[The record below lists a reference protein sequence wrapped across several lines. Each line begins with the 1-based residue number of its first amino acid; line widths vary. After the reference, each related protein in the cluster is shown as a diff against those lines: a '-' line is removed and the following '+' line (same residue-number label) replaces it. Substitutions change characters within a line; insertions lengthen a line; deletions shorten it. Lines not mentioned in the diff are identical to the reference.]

1 MEMNTANGLSAKTA
15 LEHLI
20 FLSGKNII
28 EVCRALNITPQQFSD
43 WIKKRRPVP
52 AQRQKQLAAYFGIS
66 EELIADQNRFAKGLS
81 ALNAIELELIIV
93 RNKAKLASSETEQSE
108 MAYHEQRLKEEY
120 QKQIRIARLSALLDK
135 DVPATMAKI
144 DAFLTELEKQ

>member
-1 MEMNTANGLSAKTA
+1 MNTANELSAKTA
-15 LEHLI
+15 IEHLI

-28 EVCRALNITPQQFSD
+28 EVCRALSITPQQFSD

-52 AQRQKQLAAYFGIS
+52 AQRLKQLAAYFGVS
-66 EELIADQNRFAKGLS
+66 EEIIADENRFARGLS

-93 RNKAKLASSETEQSE
+93 KNKSRLAASETEKSE
-108 MAYHEQRLKEEY
+108 LTYHEQQLKEKY
-120 QKQIRIARLSALLDK
+120 QKQLRIARLSALLESD
-135 DVPATMAKI
+135 DPATMAKI

>member
-1 MEMNTANGLSAKTA
+1 MNAATGLSAKTA

-28 EVCRALNITPQQFSD
+28 EVCREFGITPQQFSD

-52 AQRQKQLAAYFGIS
+52 VERLGQLAVYFGVP
-66 EELIADQNRFAKGLS
+66 ADLLADENRFAKGLS

-93 RNKAKLASSETEQSE
+93 RNKAKLAASETEKSE
-108 MAYHEQRLKEEY
+108 MAYHEKRLKEAY
-120 QKQIRIARLSALLDK
+120 NNQLRIARLTALLDR
-135 DVPATMAKI
+135 DDLATMAKI
-144 DAFLTELEKQ
+144 DAFLAELEQQ

>member
-1 MEMNTANGLSAKTA
+1 MNTANGLSAKTA

-28 EVCRALNITPQQFSD
+28 EVCRALSITPQQFSD

-52 AQRQKQLAAYFGIS
+52 AQRLKQLAVYFGVS
-66 EELIADQNRFAKGLS
+66 EALIADENRFARGLS

-93 RNKAKLASSETEQSE
+93 KNKAKLAASETEKSE
-108 MAYHEQRLKEEY
+108 LTYHEQQLKEKY
-120 QKQIRIARLSALLDK
+120 QKQLRIARLSALLESD
-135 DVPATMAKI
+135 DPATMAKI